1 MRTGWCVMVAWLATA
16 GLATSPNAAVLCKKK
31 SGAAF
36 VRDTCKG
43 KETLVDP
50 DALGLRG
57 PQGAKG
63 DAGQQG
69 VPGATGPQGLQGAAG
84 PQGLPGAQGA
94 TGATGAQGPMGL
106 QGPPGSGLVVKDA
119 NGTLVGIVLSTD
131 CSGTCAAIVARRF
144 AEGVTASFSVNTGGA
159 DISSGIVLFDSSDCS
174 GTPLLDSASNVLPRL
189 VAPGLFVS
197 DATSLIAYYPTYP
210 GSAHQIHSELQ
221 FGFQA
226 SCIGG
231 VFTPPDRCCLAANEA
246 HTAAPAGTLDW
257 TPVISLV
264 PPFHVEGP

>member
-43 KETLVDP
+43 KETRVDP

-57 PQGAKG
+57 TQGPKG
-63 DAGQQG
+63 DKGDPGQQG
-69 VPGATGPQGLQGAAG
+69 AAGSPGTPGATGPQG
-84 PQGLPGAQGA
+84 P
-94 TGATGAQGPMGL
+94 
-106 QGPPGSGLVVKDA
+106 GLVVKDA
-119 NGTLVGIVLSTD
+119 NGTLVGFVLSTD

-231 VFTPPDRCCLAANEA
+231 VFTPPDRCCLAANEP